1 MQPFLHTIQKLKLKS
16 TRTYFLIFV
25 MVVGVAIRITMNF
38 HNLTSCTWWEQCWSP
53 SQTEVLWGWRG
64 QSRRNWRVNKWP
76 PSTSSWS
83 SPSTGT
89 TSSTSI
95 VGVGACFQIPTLIW
109 TYFCKDFS
117 WIWCVPLTHDVT
129 FPFSKEILKHGLYS
143 LYIKA
148 KKKRKKKP
156 EKNIHTNCQKLL
168 KFELFNS
175 ILWFLKFIIN
185 IYLHI

>member
-1 MQPFLHTIQKLKLKS
+1 MQPFLQTIQKLKLKS

-25 MVVGVAIRITMNF
+25 MVVGVAIRITINF

-53 SQTEVLWGWRG
+53 SQTAVLWGWRG

-95 VGVGACFQIPTLIW
+95 VGVGVCFQIPTNMKS
-109 TYFCKDFS
+109 YFCKDFL
-117 WIWCVPLTHDVT
+117 WILCVPLTHDVT

-148 KKKRKKKP
+148 KKQKTKK
-156 EKNIHTNCQKLL
+156 EKNIHTNCRKLL
-168 KFELFNS
+168 KFEWFNS
-175 ILWFLKFIIN
+175 ILWFLKFFIN

>member
-1 MQPFLHTIQKLKLKS
+1 MQLFLQTIQKLKLKS

-53 SQTEVLWGWRG
+53 SQTAVLLGWRG

-95 VGVGACFQIPTLIW
+95 VGSRYPLIW
-109 TYFCKDFS
+109 NHIFARTFYGFC
-117 WIWCVPLTHDVT
+117 VYPLPTMLHSH
-129 FPFSKEILKHGLYS
+129 FPKKFWNTVFICYTLKQ
-143 LYIKA
+143 KKKT
-148 KKKRKKKP
+148 KKKRKEHP
-156 EKNIHTNCQKLL
+156 HKLS
-168 KFELFNS
+168 KT
-175 ILWFLKFIIN
+175 IKIRIIQQYSM
-185 IYLHI
+185 IS

>member
-1 MQPFLHTIQKLKLKS
+1 MQLFLQTIQKLKLES

-38 HNLTSCTWWEQCWSP
+38 HHLTSCTWWEQCWSP
-53 SQTEVLWGWRG
+53 SQTAVLWGWRG

-95 VGVGACFQIPTLIW
+95 VGSRYPLIW
-109 TYFCKDFS
+109 NHIFAR
-117 WIWCVPLTHDVT
+117 T
-129 FPFSKEILKHGLYS
+129 FYGLVCTPYPRCYIPIFQRNFETRSLFVIHSSKK
-143 LYIKA
+143 KN
-148 KKKRKKKP
+148 KKRKEHP
-156 EKNIHTNCQKLL
+156 HKLS
-168 KFELFNS
+168 KTIKIRMIQQYS
-175 ILWFLKFIIN
+175 MIS
-185 IYLHI
+185 

>member
-1 MQPFLHTIQKLKLKS
+1 MQLFLQTIQKLKLES

-38 HNLTSCTWWEQCWSP
+38 HHLTSCTWWEQCWSP
-53 SQTEVLWGWRG
+53 SQTAVLWGWRG

-95 VGVGACFQIPTLIW
+95 VGVGVCFQIPTNMKS
-109 TYFCKDFS
+109 YFCKDFL
-117 WIWCVPLTHDVT
+117 WFGVYPLPTM
-129 FPFSKEILKHGLYS
+129 LYS
-143 LYIKA
+143 HFP
-148 KKKRKKKP
+148 KKFWNTVFIRYTFKQKEKQKTKRTSTQIV
-156 EKNIHTNCQKLL
+156 EN
-168 KFELFNS
+168 
-175 ILWFLKFIIN
+175 
-185 IYLHI
+185 Y

>member
-1 MQPFLHTIQKLKLKS
+1 MQLFLQTIQKLKLKS

-53 SQTEVLWGWRG
+53 SQTAVLWGWRG

-95 VGVGACFQIPTLIW
+95 VGVGVCFQIPTNMKP
-109 TYFCKDFS
+109 YFCKDFL
-117 WIWCVPLTHDVT
+117 WILCVPLTHDVT

-148 KKKRKKKP
+148 NKKQKKRKEHP
-156 EKNIHTNCQKLL
+156 HKLS
-168 KFELFNS
+168 KTIKIRMIQQYS
-175 ILWFLKFIIN
+175 MIT
-185 IYLHI
+185 

>member
-1 MQPFLHTIQKLKLKS
+1 MQPFLQTIQKLKLKS

-25 MVVGVAIRITMNF
+25 MVVGVAIRITKNF

-53 SQTEVLWGWRG
+53 SQTAVLLGWRG

-95 VGVGACFQIPTLIW
+95 VGVGVCFQIPTNMKS
-109 TYFCKDFS
+109 YFCKD
-117 WIWCVPLTHDVT
+117 
-129 FPFSKEILKHGLYS
+129 GLYS

-148 KKKRKKKP
+148 KKTKKKRKEHP
-156 EKNIHTNCQKLL
+156 HKLS
-168 KFELFNS
+168 KT
-175 ILWFLKFIIN
+175 IKIRIIQQYSV
-185 IYLHI
+185 IS